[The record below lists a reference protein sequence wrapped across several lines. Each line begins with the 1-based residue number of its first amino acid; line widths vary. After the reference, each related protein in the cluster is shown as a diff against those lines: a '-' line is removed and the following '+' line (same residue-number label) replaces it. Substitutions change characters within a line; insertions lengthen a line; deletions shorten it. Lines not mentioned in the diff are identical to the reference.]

1 MPALIDLD
9 DIRAR
14 LERDRNW
21 SAFSLADL
29 DPPYASHAHWFGP
42 AQGDDVVL
50 VYDAFAP
57 PIVFLQGMDARCE
70 AVLAESDVVAATARA
85 WLNVQPAHLPLVERV
100 FSSFDARRMVRMV
113 LDPERFAPVAVPG
126 LVRLGPSD
134 LAELGALYA
143 DEPPA
148 FFLPSQLR
156 DGVYFAVRDSHRLA
170 SVAGTHVVSSVTGVG
185 ALGNV
190 YTRPDSRGQG
200 MAAAATSAVVRE
212 LLDLGTQTVVLNIV
226 ATNSV
231 ARRVYERIGFREFC
245 VYYEG
250 LATR

>member
-1 MPALIDLD
+1 MPRLTDGS

-14 LERDRNW
+14 LERDRHW

-29 DPPYASHAHWFGP
+29 DLPYATHAHWFGP
-42 AQGDDVVL
+42 PDSPALVL
-50 VYDAFAP
+50 VYDAFDP
-57 PIVFLQGMDARCE
+57 PIVFSQGQASECE
-70 AVLAESDVVAATARA
+70 RLLAESEVRAKTPRA
-85 WLNVQPAHLPLVERV
+85 WLNVVPEHLPMVRRL
-100 FSSFDARRMVRMV
+100 FSTFDSRRMVRMV
-113 LDPERFAPVAVPG
+113 LEHSSFSPLARADV
-126 LVRLGPSD
+126 VRLDPAD
-134 LAELGALYA
+134 LDDLLTLYM
-143 DEPPA
+143 DDPPA

-156 DGVYFAVRDSHRLA
+156 DGIYYGVRDLHGLM
-170 SVAGTHVVSSVTGVG
+170 SVAGTHVVSTATGVG

-200 MAAAATSAVVRE
+200 MAAAVTSAVVRE
-212 LLDLGTQTVVLNIV
+212 LLDRGTQTIVLNIV

-231 ARRVYERIGFREFC
+231 ARRVYERIGFREYC

>member
-1 MPALIDLD
+1 MPRLVDLD

-29 DPPYASHAHWFGP
+29 DPPYSAHAHWFGQP
-42 AQGDDVVL
+42 HGDEVVL
-50 VYDAFAP
+50 VYDAFEP
-57 PIVFLQGMDARCE
+57 PIVFLQGAEARCE
-70 AVLAESDVVAATARA
+70 AVLAEFDVVAATPRA
-85 WLNVQPAHLPLVERV
+85 WLNVQPVHLPLVGRV
-100 FSSFDARRMVRMV
+100 FATFESREMVRMV
-113 LDPERFAPVAVPG
+113 LNRERFAPVAVPD
-126 LVRLGPSD
+126 LVRLGPAN
-134 LAELGALYA
+134 LEELGALYA

-156 DGVYFAVRDSHRLA
+156 DGIYYAVRSVHGLVA
-170 SVAGTHVVSSVTGVG
+170 VAGTHVVSSSTGVG

-200 MAAAATSAVVRE
+200 LAAAATSAVVRE
-212 LLDLGTQTVVLNIV
+212 LLDVGSETIVLNIV

-231 ARRVYERIGFREFC
+231 ARRVYERLGFREFC